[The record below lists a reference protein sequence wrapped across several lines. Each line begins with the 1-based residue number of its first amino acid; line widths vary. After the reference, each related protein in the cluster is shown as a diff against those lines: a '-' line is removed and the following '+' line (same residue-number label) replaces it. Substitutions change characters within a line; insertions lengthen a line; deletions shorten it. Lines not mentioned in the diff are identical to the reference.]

1 LFSMVKRSDGDDLRT
16 VCIFIHSQNV
26 AWNPPNTPIW
36 QCIQMIS
43 SVLMDSS
50 KVPSDK
56 CMKSKHPGKGK
67 KKFHQVLC
75 YYLQKSGSFFPAS
88 VQNLSKTGRRFF
100 YYYWSWRC
108 KTISHNF
115 LVKQMRSYVCV
126 LGNR

>member
-67 KKFHQVLC
+67 KNST
-75 YYLQKSGSFFPAS
+75 KSSVTIFKSLALFFQLACRTWAK
-88 VQNLSKTGRRFF
+88 LEEDFF
-100 YYYWSWRC
+100 IIIEVGRC
-108 KTISHNF
+108 KKISHNF